1 VLLDAHN
8 CYPYNGR
15 WADRLDRALGTG
27 LPLAIEQDLFW
38 YTDKVRGQ
46 SWSIVTHGTPADG
59 SEPTLREYFL
69 ERIRP
74 LMEQAL
80 KDNERS
86 QWPLVTLNLDF
97 KSDEPEHL
105 AAVWHIFDDY
115 QEWLSTA
122 ERVTDARQV
131 QPVRLGPL
139 LVLTGESDAHERV
152 FHDAVPAGA
161 RLRIFGAVH
170 VNGEDPLAP
179 PQALVQQ
186 HATNYRRWWN
196 NPWKVI
202 ERGGQQKAGAWT
214 SQDAARLRELVR
226 YAHQQELWIR
236 FYTLNGHSESESRG
250 WDKGYNFGS
259 LARVVDRWRAAID
272 AGVDFIATD
281 QYEQFAAMKNG
292 HSPGPPETAQR
303 APANVR

>member
-1 VLLDAHN
+1 
-8 CYPYNGR
+8 
-15 WADRLDRALGTG
+15 
-27 LPLAIEQDLFW
+27 
-38 YTDKVRGQ
+38 
-46 SWSIVTHGTPADG
+46 
-59 SEPTLREYFL
+59 
-69 ERIRP
+69 
-74 LMEQAL
+74 MEQAL
-80 KDNERS
+80 KDNDRS

-170 VNGEDPLAP
+170 VNGESPGAP
-179 PQALVQQ
+179 
-186 HATNYRRWWN
+186 
-196 NPWKVI
+196 
-202 ERGGQQKAGAWT
+202 AGAGTAACDQLSPLVEQSVEGDRARRPAKGGRLDITGRGT
-214 SQDAARLRELVR
+214 SSRAGE

-292 HSPGPPETAQR
+292 HSPGPPGR
-303 APANVR
+303 ATRAC